1 MIVRIQTREGQA
13 RVEVDPSETLEALA
27 AKLQQQLPTI
37 KQFKLSRDPSHKDYL
52 GPAEATLSSL
62 RIQHGDRIFAQ
73 HEESP
78 PSVPHEPE
86 AMTHMVGNSLS
97 GEKVVEIL
105 DTVPREHKKKISDIV
120 LDQVDLELTKMDG
133 REKLKSTSRRSFGD
147 ESIDTMAVEPYDERL
162 LKEKDVKLMSFHAY
176 LRKLKS
182 HSGGGKFSEL
192 KRHDFGSYGEAGGKT
207 GTEKGWGERT
217 VSMSRLPKPMT
228 LDRQKYRHVDRV
240 EIEDP
245 QILDK
250 FLDAWRQTGAMR
262 YGYLYG
268 TYEVDTN
275 VPLGIKAVVKAIYEP
290 PQECAADGVN
300 MLRDPYSDA
309 IDSTAAMLGLVKV
322 GWIFIDLEVM
332 ADDHNKYVCSRGKD
346 TYFLRSNECII
357 AARLQNM
364 NPSKCLECDDLEF
377 GSKFV
382 TVVVTGNEK
391 NELDYV
397 AYQVSQQGM
406 DLERAEGILEYT
418 AKPNL
423 CRVAQST
430 PDRYVPAIFYQDVSE
445 FGNKMVHEAKPYFPV
460 DYLVV
465 SVNGPTFP
473 QQANP
478 LFKRNF
484 PIENRMYA
492 PQTLEA
498 LKAHLNS
505 PDNKPFR
512 PTGQLKTISDFHLI
526 VYLATHPGLFSSHS
540 DEGLRILCEA
550 VKERDSNKAS
560 EFMQSPAWQNV
571 LRMIDNDKNLSSGDT
586 EMAGAEFGTSIG
598 AARSG
603 AMSSSRPA
611 TASSAAQYEE
621 QADQLEM
628 MGFDRNRALEIL
640 NIVHGNIETAIE
652 MLSGS

>member
-1 MIVRIQTREGQA
+1 MGGASDRPGLPGVRCTKRFEPLETRYRVGTGCLNSHGALLGQEEKRGESNTNHEERENEDGYDSQRRRLTYPKGSSKGSDCDALLPCVLTASVSKYIKTDFFGFARRTISSIIRGGTRMIVRIQTREGQA
-13 RVEVDPSETLEALA
+13 RVETDPSETLEALA
-27 AKLQQQLPTI
+27 AKLQKQIPSI
-37 KQFKLSRDPSHKDYL
+37 KQFKLSRDPAHKDYL
-52 GPAEATLSSL
+52 GPADATLSSL

-73 HEESP
+73 HEEST

-86 AMTHMVGNSLS
+86 PMTHMVGNSLS
-97 GEKVVEIL
+97 GQKVVEIL
-105 DTVPREHKKKISDIV
+105 DHAPREHKKKSSDVV
-120 LDQVDLELTKMDG
+120 LDPVDVELSKMDG
-133 REKLKSTSRRSFGD
+133 REKLKEHSRRSFGD

-162 LKEKDVKLMSFHAY
+162 LKLEFTLQS
-176 LRKLKS
+176 R
-182 HSGGGKFSEL
+182 
-192 KRHDFGSYGEAGGKT
+192 RHDFGSFGEAGGKT

-268 TYEVDTN
+268 SYEVDTN

-300 MLRDPYSDA
+300 MLRDPHSDV

-332 ADDHNKYVCSRGKD
+332 ADDHNKCVYVCSRGKD

-397 AYQVSQQGM
+397 AYQISQQGM
-406 DLERAEGILEYT
+406 DLEKAEGILEYT

-445 FGNKMVHEAKPYFPV
+445 FGNTMVHEAKPYFPV

-484 PIENRMYA
+484 PIENRMHA

-512 PTGQLKTISDFHLI
+512 PTGQLKVFPL
-526 VYLATHPGLFSSHS
+526 
-540 DEGLRILCEA
+540 
-550 VKERDSNKAS
+550 
-560 EFMQSPAWQNV
+560 
-571 LRMIDNDKNLSSGDT
+571 
-586 EMAGAEFGTSIG
+586 
-598 AARSG
+598 
-603 AMSSSRPA
+603 
-611 TASSAAQYEE
+611 
-621 QADQLEM
+621 
-628 MGFDRNRALEIL
+628 
-640 NIVHGNIETAIE
+640 
-652 MLSGS
+652 